1 VTAFDTETRHYCRN
15 PRCRSKLPA
24 PVANAREAFCA
35 RGCFESFYRSHCGYA
50 MRRLSG
56 GPSIKNSAAG
66 RAARAISGL
75 IQRKASKSA
84 DFIGS
89 KQPLKT
95 DRPAPWAWRP
105 LSEDDDWELLDAQ
118 GKQRARVRIEGDQ
131 YWVSYPRC
139 FPEPTL
145 ESLEEA
151 SRRAVSLA
159 FATLPNPRQPYA
171 ASTAARAERR
181 LISNGMACY
190 EGNLHEEWT

>member
-1 VTAFDTETRHYCRN
+1 VTTFETRHYCRN
-15 PRCRSKLPA
+15 PRCRSKLST

-35 RGCFESFYRSHCGYA
+35 RGCFESFYRSHCRVCDATIKRRTEHQKFCRRPRCKTHFRAYPTQFEWSGYHPTLA
-50 MRRLSG
+50 TRT
-56 GPSIKNSAAG
+56 
-66 RAARAISGL
+66 
-75 IQRKASKSA
+75 ASKSA

-151 SRRAVSLA
+151 SRCAVSLA
-159 FATLPNPRQPYA
+159 FATLPDPRQPYA
-171 ASTAARAERR
+171 ASTAAR
-181 LISNGMACY
+181 GCV
-190 EGNLHEEWT
+190 W